1 MRSISGETQWMV
13 LLLYWFFSLM
23 AWYSIRLLLRKSKN
37 RTVRRSTFLYWGVAI
52 LQSFL
57 FLFFYAFPPLSVEG
71 RMFMA
76 YFLFNGILMADF
88 AAKIPLTMSTFLM
101 FPLRKTPVAETLAF
115 MGVILSTGLLLV
127 FVWGITLGRNSLHVN
142 ENVVEVDGLP
152 SALEGMRIVH
162 ISDLHAGSFNNRGLG
177 ERMKQVCNGFDPD
190 LLIFTGDLVNNFAW
204 EAPRVEP
211 WLRHFQASKGKY
223 AVLGN
228 HDYGDYTRWKSPEAK
243 AANLDG
249 IKQAY
254 RRMGFRLL
262 LNESERLYCN
272 GDSLYI
278 TGVENWG
285 HPPFSRYANLPE
297 ALRGVPPEPFRILL
311 THDPAHWDNELKYS
325 GSFPLTLSGHTHGFQ
340 WGIKLAGIPFST
352 AWFHTRRWGGVYRH
366 DTSTLVVNRGTG
378 TIGMLFRIDMPAE
391 ITLITLKRR

>member
-1 MRSISGETQWMV
+1 
-13 LLLYWFFSLM
+13 
-23 AWYSIRLLLRKSKN
+23 
-37 RTVRRSTFLYWGVAI
+37 
-52 LQSFL
+52 
-57 FLFFYAFPPLSVEG
+57 
-71 RMFMA
+71 MA

-88 AAKIPLTMSTFLM
+88 AAKIPLTLSTFLM

-211 WLRHFQASKGKY
+211 WLRHLQASKGKY

-272 GDSLYI
+272 GDSL
-278 TGVENWG
+278 
-285 HPPFSRYANLPE
+285 
-297 ALRGVPPEPFRILL
+297 
-311 THDPAHWDNELKYS
+311 
-325 GSFPLTLSGHTHGFQ
+325 
-340 WGIKLAGIPFST
+340 
-352 AWFHTRRWGGVYRH
+352 
-366 DTSTLVVNRGTG
+366 
-378 TIGMLFRIDMPAE
+378 
-391 ITLITLKRR
+391 

>member
-13 LLLYWFFSLM
+13 LVLYWFFTLM
-23 AWYSIRLLLRKSKN
+23 AWYSIRLLVKKSKGV
-37 RTVRRSTFLYWGVAI
+37 TVRKSTFLYWVVAI

-57 FLFFYAFPPLSVEG
+57 FLFLYAFPPHSVEG

-88 AAKIPLTMSTFLM
+88 VVKIPLTLSTFLM
-101 FPLRKTPVAETLAF
+101 FPLRKTPIAETLAR
-115 MGVILSTGLLLV
+115 MGVILSTGFLLV

-142 ENVVEVDGLP
+142 ETELEVDGLP
-152 SALEGMRIVH
+152 SGLEGMRIVQ
-162 ISDLHAGSFNNRGLG
+162 ISDLHAGSFNNPGLG
-177 ERMKQVCNGFDPD
+177 ERMKQVCNDFHPD
-190 LLIFTGDLVNNFAW
+190 FLFFTGDLVNNFAW

-211 WLRHFQASKGKY
+211 WLRHLQASKGKY

-228 HDYGDYTRWKSPEAK
+228 HDYGDYTLWNSPAAK

-249 IKQAY
+249 IKQAFS
-254 RRMGFRLL
+254 RMGFRLL
-262 LNESERLYCN
+262 LNESDRLAYN
-272 GDSLYI
+272 KDSLFI

-285 HPPFSRYANLPE
+285 HPPFSRYTNLPE
-297 ALRGVPPEPFRILL
+297 AVKGVPPEAFRILL

-325 GSFPLTLSGHTHGFQ
+325 GSYPLTLSGHTHGFQ

-352 AWFHTRRWGGVYRH
+352 AWFHNRRWGGVYRH